1 MDWKVQYKRSPLIGY
16 ADTDTLTF
24 SRRDR
29 WKTAQL
35 DWRGYAITDSMT
47 KQERLKNR
55 SVEAI
60 VKLYDG
66 LARNLMDDIEDQ
78 FCDEFYI
85 DGYASG
91 NNKRVHGIE
100 SFFSSVNAQSGNFV
114 GLPQTTYANLSTI
127 LGNYGGL
134 WNSSSSTGTWP
145 IGTGDAHFDFWTPL
159 AVDYTNTAWAA
170 STKTWAN
177 TALEAIRFGVIHA
190 RKNKSK
196 RGMLDFI
203 MLNDE
208 LLRLF
213 LQIQDVKERIMV
225 DRGEKSSG
233 LVALGFKDVIN
244 FEGTDI
250 TTEYG
255 TPANVGYGWNAEQME
270 LRSMQGQLFV
280 PEGPDY
286 DVASKSWR
294 FSIDFFGNL
303 VFNPRYFLK
312 FKNYS

>member
-1 MDWKVQYKRSPLIGY
+1 VQYKRSPLIGY
-16 ADTDTLTF
+16 ADSDTLTF

-47 KQERLKNR
+47 KQERLKNK

-66 LARNLMDDIEDQ
+66 IARNLMDDVEDQ

-85 DGYASG
+85 DGNASG
-91 NNKRVHGIE
+91 NSKRIHGIE
-100 SFFSSVNAQSGNFV
+100 TLFSSATAQSGNFV
-114 GLPQTTYANLSTI
+114 GVPANVYAGLSTV
-127 LGNYGGL
+127 LGNFGGL
-134 WNSSSSTGTWP
+134 WNGSSSQGTWP

-159 AVDYTNTAWAA
+159 IVDYTNTAWSAA
-170 STKTWAN
+170 TKTWSN
-177 TALEAIRFGVIHA
+177 TAVEATRFGIVHS

-196 RGMLDFI
+196 KGMLDFI

-208 LLRLF
+208 LYRLF
-213 LQIQDVKERIMV
+213 IQIQDVKERIMI
-225 DRGEKSSG
+225 DRGKKSSG
-233 LVALGFKDVIN
+233 LQTLGFDDVIN
-244 FEGTDI
+244 FEGCDI
-250 TTEYG
+250 TYEYG
-255 TPANVGYGWNAEQME
+255 VPANIGYGWNADQME

-303 VFNPRYFLK
+303 VNDEKATFALAA
-312 FKNYS
+312 